1 MQPVLEG
8 DCGTMAWSDG
18 IGAAARRMRRSG
30 RVLCGGF
37 VQHASLQ
44 QVIEATIVFMRR
56 RCAGA
61 NPTEETR

>member
-1 MQPVLEG
+1 
-8 DCGTMAWSDG
+8 MAWSDG

-37 VQHASLQ
+37 VQHAGLQ

-56 RCAGA
+56 RCTGA